1 MDAKVIF
8 FLNIFDF
15 LATVTSFILVE

>member
-8 FLNIFDF
+8 FHNIFDF
-15 LATVTSFILVE
+15 LATVASFILVE